1 MGWLLV
7 GSLLLIGA
15 LLLAHWYVNVDP
27 RQLAKVVRVVGATLL
42 GLLALRFL
50 MMGNLAI
57 VGPLVAGI
65 LMLMG
70 RWPRRG
76 VPGFG
81 FPGWGRGAA
90 QDPSPG
96 RVSTVETEFLRMTL
110 DHDSGM
116 LEGDILKGRYSGQ
129 GLSRLSLE
137 ALLDLLAECRR
148 EDPEAG
154 ALLES
159 YLDRVHGGDWR
170 LKDGPAGEE
179 GRTEKAETGSMTR
192 DQALAVLGL
201 QPGASDGDVVS
212 AHRQLMKK
220 LHPDH
225 GGTTYLASKINQAK
239 DFLLGE

>member
-15 LLLAHWYVNVDP
+15 LLLAHWYVSADP
-27 RQLAKVVRVVGATLL
+27 RQLAKVIRVVGATVL
-42 GLLALRFL
+42 GLLALRFV

-57 VGPLVAGI
+57 AGPLVAGI

-76 VPGFG
+76 APGFG
-81 FPGWGRGAA
+81 FPGWGGTAA

-96 RVSTVETEFLRMTL
+96 RVSTVETDFLRMTL
-110 DHDSGM
+110 DHDSGK
-116 LEGDILKGRYSGQ
+116 LEGDILKGRFSGQ
-129 GLSRLSLE
+129 RLSRLSLE
-137 ALLDLLAECRR
+137 ALLDFLAECRR

-159 YLDRVHGGDWR
+159 YLDRVHGSDWR
-170 LKDGPAGEE
+170 SKDRRAGED
-179 GRTEKAETGSMTR
+179 GGTGKAETGSMTR

-201 QPGASDGDVVS
+201 EPGASASDVVS
-212 AHRQLMKK
+212 AHRELMKK

-239 DFLLGE
+239 DFLLGD